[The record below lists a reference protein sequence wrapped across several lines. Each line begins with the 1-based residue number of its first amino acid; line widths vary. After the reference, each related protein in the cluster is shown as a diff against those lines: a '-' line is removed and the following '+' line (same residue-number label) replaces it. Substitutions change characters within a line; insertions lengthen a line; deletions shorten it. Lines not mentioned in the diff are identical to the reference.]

1 MRIQGGGAGGGG
13 GRARGQEKGQEEN
26 KNKKTAC
33 LTKVVVLL
41 ERRAHFEM
49 KKQ

>member
-13 GRARGQEKGQEEN
+13 GRARGQEKGQEE
-26 KNKKTAC
+26 KKTAC

-41 ERRAHFEM
+41 ERCAHFEL